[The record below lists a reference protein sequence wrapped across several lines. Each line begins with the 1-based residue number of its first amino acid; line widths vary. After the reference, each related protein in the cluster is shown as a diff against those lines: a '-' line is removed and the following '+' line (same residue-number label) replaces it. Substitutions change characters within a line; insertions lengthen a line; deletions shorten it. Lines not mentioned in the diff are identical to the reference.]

1 MTMAYYVTAKTYKEA
16 LEIAAK
22 DAAFNEREQNALR
35 GAYWVLV
42 VQDGQITEKQN
53 QAGKG
58 QADAAFV
65 LQNFTVYVTK
75 DTTNGIRVD
84 VEYSPDN
91 TEINYYLVGDRPVQ
105 LIYYPGCKYT
115 ALKYDWQTGCFIDGE
130 DYIDKV
136 YFSHDDVERISED
149 QFIHE
154 VETLRGETEQMGEL
168 ARLCGDDRES
178 WQLLSRL
185 YQEARALI
193 APSLQEKRRLTV
205 EEKQQLRK
213 LQQASYVLFETVCGS
228 KSPL

>member
-1 MTMAYYVTAKTYKEA
+1 MAYYKNAKTYKNAVELASKDEA
-16 LEIAAK
+16 F
-22 DAAFNEREQNALR
+22 DEREQNALR

-42 VQDGQITEKQN
+42 VQDGQIAEKQK

-58 QADAAFV
+58 QADAAFA
-65 LQNFTVYVTK
+65 LQNFTVYVAK
-75 DTTNGIRVD
+75 DEANGIRVD

-91 TEINYYLVGDRPVQ
+91 TVSEYYLVGYMPVQ
-105 LIYYPGCKYT
+105 LIYYPGREDT
-115 ALKYDWQTGCFIDGE
+115 ALKYDWQTGCFIDGA

-136 YFSHDDVERISED
+136 YFSHSDVERISED

-185 YQEARALI
+185 YQEARVLI
-193 APSLQEKRRLTV
+193 AASLQEKRRLTA
-205 EEKQQLRK
+205 EEKEQLRY
-213 LQQASYVLFETVCGS
+213 LQHSSYALFESVCCGRS
-228 KSPL
+228 SL